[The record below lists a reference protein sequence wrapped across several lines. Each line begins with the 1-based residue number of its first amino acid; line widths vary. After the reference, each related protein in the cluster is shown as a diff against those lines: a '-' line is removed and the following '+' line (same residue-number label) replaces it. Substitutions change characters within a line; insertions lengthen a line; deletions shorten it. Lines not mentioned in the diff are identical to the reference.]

1 MEVSENEKG
10 NKMLNLDTLLE
21 IIGNPTRR
29 IILSKLAKVPLGASE
44 LAASFGAKISRQAIH
59 TQLKS
64 LEDDGIIESIGSDP
78 RDKKYRI
85 KSNLSL
91 RIDITPDYY
100 NVQYSLSKIDKKIT
114 HHLSEAGYK
123 GDYDKIKKPNQKIR
137 FLGEKIREIEKSI
150 HQLENERSELLHDK
164 QCLIVELKNMM
175 AKKYEQNL
183 IEENPNLE
191 KEIFYTIFYNP
202 MRYSKRINID
212 NLLDDLFFS
221 KMGDLRRDQHKL
233 SIQYLLN
240 DLSKVMDL
248 FKQDDDDSWFFDI

>member
-1 MEVSENEKG
+1 MEINENGYKE
-10 NKMLNLDTLLE
+10 MSLNLDNLLE
-21 IIGNPTRR
+21 IFGNPTRR
-29 IILSKLAKVPLGASE
+29 IILSKLAKVPLGASD

-100 NVQYSLSKIDKKIT
+100 NIDYKISNIDKNEA
-114 HHLSEAGYK
+114 HLLSEAGYK
-123 GDYDKIKKPNQKIR
+123 GDYDKIKKPDNKIR
-137 FLGEKIREIEKSI
+137 FLGEKITDVEKSI
-150 HQLENERSELLHDK
+150 NKLETKRIELLHNK
-164 QCLIVELKNMM
+164 ECLIVELKNLMT
-175 AKKYEQNL
+175 KQYEKSFMKEL
-183 IEENPNLE
+183 PNLE

-202 MRYSKRINID
+202 MRYKKRISID

-221 KMGDLRRDQHKL
+221 RMDVIRRDQHRV
-233 SIQYLLN
+233 SIKHLLN
-240 DLSKVMDL
+240 DLSGLMDF
-248 FKQDDDDSWFFDI
+248 FKQDEGDWFFDI

>member
-1 MEVSENEKG
+1 MEINENGYKE
-10 NKMLNLDTLLE
+10 MSLNLDNLLE
-21 IIGNPTRR
+21 IFGNPTRR
-29 IILSKLAKVPLGASE
+29 IILSKLSKVPLGASD

-100 NVQYSLSKIDKKIT
+100 NIDYKISNIDKNEE
-114 HHLSEAGYK
+114 HLLSEAGYK
-123 GDYDKIKKPNQKIR
+123 GDYDKIKKPDNKIR
-137 FLGEKIREIEKSI
+137 FLGEKITDVEKSI
-150 HQLENERSELLHDK
+150 NKLETKRIELLHNK
-164 QCLIVELKNMM
+164 ECLIVELKNLMT
-175 AKKYEQNL
+175 KQYEKSFMKEL
-183 IEENPNLE
+183 PNLE

-202 MRYSKRINID
+202 MRYKKRINID

-221 KMGDLRRDQHKL
+221 RMDVIRRDQHRV
-233 SIQYLLN
+233 SIKHLLN
-240 DLSKVMDL
+240 DLSGLMDF
-248 FKQDDDDSWFFDI
+248 FKQDEDDWFFDI

>member
-1 MEVSENEKG
+1 MEVNENEYNEKS
-10 NKMLNLDTLLE
+10 LNLDNILE

-29 IILSKLAKVPLGASE
+29 IILSKLAKVPLGASD
-44 LAASFGAKISRQAIH
+44 LAASFGARISRQAIH

-100 NVQYSLSKIDKKIT
+100 HVDYRISNIDENDAYLLSK
-114 HHLSEAGYK
+114 AGYK
-123 GDYDKIKKPNQKIR
+123 VDYDKIKKPDNKIR
-137 FLGEKIREIEKSI
+137 FLGENITDVEKSI
-150 HQLENERSELLHDK
+150 NQLELKRKELLHK
-164 QCLIVELKNMM
+164 KECLIVELKNLMS
-175 AKKYEQNL
+175 KQYEKNL
-183 IEENPNLE
+183 RKELPNLE

-202 MRYSKRINID
+202 IKYNKRISID

-221 KMGDLRRDQHKL
+221 RMDVIRRDQHKV
-233 SIQYLLN
+233 SIKHLLN
-240 DLSKVMDL
+240 DLSSLMDF
-248 FKQDDDDSWFFDI
+248 FKQDEDDWFFDI

>member
-1 MEVSENEKG
+1 MEINENEYDE
-10 NKMLNLDTLLE
+10 MSLNLDNLLE

-100 NVQYSLSKIDKKIT
+100 NVVYKISNIDKNEAYL
-114 HHLSEAGYK
+114 LSEAGYK
-123 GDYDKIKKPNQKIR
+123 GDYDKIKKPDNKIR
-137 FLGEKIREIEKSI
+137 FLGEKITDVEKSI
-150 HQLENERSELLHDK
+150 NKLETKRRELLHNK
-164 QCLIVELKNMM
+164 ECLIVELKNLMT
-175 AKKYEQNL
+175 KQYEKNL
-183 IEENPNLE
+183 RKELPNLE

-202 MRYSKRINID
+202 MRYNKRISVD

-221 KMGDLRRDQHKL
+221 RMDVIRRDQHRV
-233 SIQYLLN
+233 SIEHLLN
-240 DLSKVMDL
+240 DLSSLMDF
-248 FKQDDDDSWFFDI
+248 FKQDEDDWFFDI

>member
-1 MEVSENEKG
+1 MEINENGYKE
-10 NKMLNLDTLLE
+10 MSLNLDNLLE
-21 IIGNPTRR
+21 IFGNPTRR
-29 IILSKLAKVPLGASE
+29 IILSKLSKVPLGASD

-100 NVQYSLSKIDKKIT
+100 NIDYKISNIDKNEA
-114 HHLSEAGYK
+114 HLLSEAGYK
-123 GDYDKIKKPNQKIR
+123 GDYDKIKKPDNKIR
-137 FLGEKIREIEKSI
+137 FLGEKITDVEKSI
-150 HQLENERSELLHDK
+150 NKLETKRIELLHNK
-164 QCLIVELKNMM
+164 ECLIVELKNLMT
-175 AKKYEQNL
+175 KQYEKSFMKEL
-183 IEENPNLE
+183 PNLE

-202 MRYSKRINID
+202 MRYKKRISID

-221 KMGDLRRDQHKL
+221 RMDVIRRD
-233 SIQYLLN
+233 
-240 DLSKVMDL
+240 
-248 FKQDDDDSWFFDI
+248 DI